1 MVVMTSETEKEKI
14 MGKLNKLKNKEEFS
28 GVSVTED
35 YTIAE
40 RELIREFN
48 QTAKNKNSVEDPN
61 YVWKVRGNPKNG
73 LTLMKFRKRNQ

>member
-40 RELIREFN
+40 RELIR
-48 QTAKNKNSVEDPN
+48 
-61 YVWKVRGNPKNG
+61 
-73 LTLMKFRKRNQ
+73 